1 MTKKIKT
8 VVIDDEKNSRQ
19 VLTEMLKKY
28 CHDVV
33 IIGEAAGCREGVEQI
48 RELRPELV
56 FLDIQMPDGSG
67 FNLLEEFE
75 KPSFDVIFVT
85 AYDQYAIKAIKFSA
99 LDYLLKP
106 VNPQDLIKATER
118 FIEKSQTG
126 DINRRLEVL
135 MHNMSGGTPKP
146 KKIIL
151 STSEGYHVVNPD
163 DIIRCQSDSYYTNFY
178 FVDGKRIIVS
188 RTLKE
193 FDEMLSDYG
202 FVRSHKSHLLNIKY
216 IKSYLRADGG
226 YIIMTDG
233 TEIPVSRRKRD
244 YIVEI
249 INNI

>member
-1 MTKKIKT
+1 MTKKIKA

-19 VLTEMLKKY
+19 VLIDMLIKY
-28 CHDVV
+28 CPE
-33 IIGEAAGCREGVEQI
+33 IIVLGEAAGCSEGVELI
-48 RELRPELV
+48 KEVTPELV

-75 KPSFDVIFVT
+75 KPSFDVVFVT
-85 AYDQYAIKAIKFSA
+85 AFDQYAIKAIKFSA

-106 VNPQDLIKATER
+106 LNPHDLIKATDR
-118 FIEKSQTG
+118 FKEKSFAG

-135 MHNMSGGTPKP
+135 MHNMSSGTPKP
-146 KKIIL
+146 RKIIL

-188 RTLKE
+188 KTLKE
-193 FDEMLSDYG
+193 FDEMLSEFG
-202 FVRSHKSHLLNIKY
+202 FVRSHKSHLLNLKY